1 MDSIGDGGVRNGSGG
16 GRKKRSTVSVS
27 RLARSEMTKNQDE
40 LKKSIIVAI
49 PVTASSGRSL
59 PG

>member
-1 MDSIGDGGVRNGSGG
+1 MGGSER
-16 GRKKRSTVSVS
+16 RKKRSTVSVS

-49 PVTASSGRSL
+49 PVTASSGRRL